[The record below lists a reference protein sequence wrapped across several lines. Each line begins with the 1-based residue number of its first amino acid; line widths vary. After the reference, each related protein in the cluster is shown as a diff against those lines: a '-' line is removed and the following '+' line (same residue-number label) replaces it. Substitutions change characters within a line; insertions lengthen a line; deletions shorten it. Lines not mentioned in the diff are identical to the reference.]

1 MTFEEVKLET
11 IEWKDAGLTRRLYSR
26 NWDDTESW
34 SIIVESKL
42 DGEPVAGVGTLVRN
56 PDGTEEIFGPEPG
69 ESFEIGQQDV
79 DDLMS
84 WWEED

>member
-11 IEWKDAGLTRRLYSR
+11 IEWKDAGLTRRLYGK

-34 SIIVESKL
+34 SIIVESEL

-56 PDGTEEIFGPEPG
+56 PDGSEEVFGPD
-69 ESFEIGQQDV
+69 SYFEVGQQDV

-84 WWEED
+84 WWEEA

>member
-1 MTFEEVKLET
+1 MTFEETKEAT
-11 IEWKDAGLTRRLYSR
+11 IEWRDAGLSRRLYSK

-34 SIIVESKL
+34 SIIVESEL

-56 PDGTEEIFGPEPG
+56 PDGTEEVFGPD
-69 ESFEIGQQDV
+69 SYFEIGQQDV

-84 WWEED
+84 WWEEA